1 MRQHPTPRLPLRRTA
16 ARVITAALLTL
27 AALAN
32 AACSRP
38 AALADDAKATMLAV
52 SAHAEVRRA
61 PDIATLSTG
70 VTSLAPDANAAIRR
84 NAEEMARVV
93 AALRAAGIQARD
105 VQTSGVSL
113 QPDYQY
119 ASGRAPRIR
128 GYHASNTVNV
138 TVRNI
143 GNLGEI
149 LDALVAAGANQVH
162 GPSFE
167 LADRDA
173 ALDEARGLAL
183 DKARARAD
191 TYAKRLGLRV
201 TRVASIDE
209 TGGRGMP
216 LAMRGRGTMVEQ
228 AAAVNASAPISPGEN
243 VLGMTLDVVYV
254 LEK

>member
-1 MRQHPTPRLPLRRTA
+1 MPSPSLRPFRPRACAVLLL
-16 ARVITAALLTL
+16 ALATL
-27 AALAN
+27 AS

-38 AALADDAKATMLAV
+38 AAVAGGAEATMLAV
-52 SAHAEVRRA
+52 SAYAEVRRA

-84 NAEEMARVV
+84 NAAEMARVV
-93 AALRAAGIQARD
+93 AALRAAGIDAKD

-113 QPDYQY
+113 NPDYHY

-138 TVRNI
+138 SVRKI
-143 GNLGEI
+143 GELGGI
-149 LDALVAAGANQVH
+149 LDALVAAGANQVQ

-167 LADRDA
+167 IADRDA

-183 DKARARAD
+183 DKARARAEA
-191 TYAKRLGLRV
+191 YAKRLGLRV

-209 TGGRGMP
+209 TAGRGMP
-216 LAMRGRGTMVEQ
+216 MAMRGRGAVVEQ
-228 AAAVNASAPISPGEN
+228 DAAANVSAPIAPGEN
-243 VLGMTLDVVYV
+243 VLGMALDVVYV